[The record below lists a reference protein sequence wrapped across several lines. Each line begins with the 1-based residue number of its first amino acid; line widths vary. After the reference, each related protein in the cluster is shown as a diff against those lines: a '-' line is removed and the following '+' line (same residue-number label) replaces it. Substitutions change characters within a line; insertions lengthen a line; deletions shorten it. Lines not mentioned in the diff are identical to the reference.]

1 MESILESVGAS
12 SSLKKQRRRKPQGDA
27 LEATLDRLPPHSTE
41 AEQGVIGC
49 ILLDP
54 AEALKQCQQAF
65 GGSSLF
71 YYLRHDTIYNACV
84 KLGKD
89 LDLITL
95 QDYLKGNS
103 ELDQI
108 GGIAYL
114 NACQDVVP
122 SAANLTY
129 YLDIVTEKY
138 ELRRLIQTCAGI
150 VDRAYSY
157 SGELPQLLDEVGH
170 DIGRICRA
178 KTVTGSVLGWDEMM
192 NLDTSQ
198 DANCILGYHNGRTTR
213 YLCKGH
219 SAWLIGPSGV
229 GKSSLLFQMG
239 TCFATGKDFHGIAP
253 AFGRSLRILIVQ
265 AENDDGDMAEM
276 AKGIHEGLAMAMEDE
291 LLELARRNIKVVSVT
306 GKIGLQFCA
315 WLRQEIEAFR
325 ADIVLVDPLLSFAG
339 IDVSR
344 QDQVSQFCR
353 VWLGPVLQETGVVMI
368 AAHHT
373 GKPPRQDGKKP
384 QAQSLTDLA
393 YAGIGSSE
401 LVNWARAVML
411 LQTAGENLYRLVLA
425 KRGPRAW
432 AVHPNGDK
440 TTSIWMRHAD
450 GRIFWEHC
458 DPPAEKEPT
467 QVRAGQPSK
476 IEKVMA
482 IGLGEVIDAITSAQ
496 SMNSIAEQV
505 VTFALSKGEQVS
517 LATAKKIVA
526 KLVGNKALKQTEGGL
541 IKS

>member
-1 MESILESVGAS
+1 MESISEKAGAS
-12 SSLKKQRRRKPQGDA
+12 SSLKKRRRKPQGDV
-27 LEATLDRLPPHSTE
+27 LDATSERLPPHSSE
-41 AEQGVIGC
+41 SEQGVIGC
-49 ILLDP
+49 ILLSP
-54 AEALKQCQQAF
+54 KECLPQCQQAF
-65 GGSSLF
+65 SGSSPF
-71 YYLRHDTIYNACV
+71 YDLRHDAIYNACIN
-84 KLGKD
+84 LGSE

-95 QDYLKGNS
+95 QQRLKDNG

-114 NACQDVVP
+114 NALQDAVP
-122 SAANLTY
+122 SAANLAY
-129 YLDIVTEKY
+129 YLNIVVEKY
-138 ELRRLIQTCAGI
+138 ELRRLIQTCSGVI
-150 VDRAYSY
+150 DRVYQY
-157 SGELPQLLDEVGH
+157 TGELPQLLDEVGH

-178 KTVTGSVLGWDEMM
+178 KPVTGSVLGWDEMM

-198 DANCILGYHNGRTTR
+198 DANCILGYHNDRTTR

-239 TCFATGKDFHGIAP
+239 TCFATGKDFHGIAT
-253 AFGRSLRILIVQ
+253 AYGRPMRILIVQ

-276 AKGIHEGLAMAMEDE
+276 AKGIHEGLAMAMEDD

-411 LQTAGENLYRLVLA
+411 LQTAGDNLYRLILA
-425 KRGPRAW
+425 KRGKRAC
-432 AVHPNGDK
+432 ATNPDGSR
-440 TTSIWMRHAD
+440 TTSIWLRHAE

-458 DPPAEKEPT
+458 DPPAESESKGKNKEG
-467 QVRAGQPSK
+467 RPSK
-476 IEKVMA
+476 VEDLIA
-482 IGLGEVIDAITSAQ
+482 IGLGSVIDQ
-496 SMNSIAEQV
+496 
-505 VTFALSKGEQVS
+505 LSTEVGKLELSRRIEKYAATKSKDVS
-517 LATAKKIVA
+517 LDTCKRAVE
-526 KLVGNKALKQTEGGL
+526 KLVENGA
-541 IKS
+541 IKKTDNGYIKP

>member
-1 MESILESVGAS
+1 MESTSDQA
-12 SSLKKQRRRKPQGDA
+12 LKKARRRKAASVSDNS
-27 LEATLDRLPPHSTE
+27 EKLPPHSSE

-49 ILLDP
+49 ILLSP
-54 AEALKQCQQAF
+54 KECLPQCQQAF
-65 GGSSLF
+65 SGSSPF
-71 YYLRHDTIYNACV
+71 YDLRHDAIYNACV
-84 KLGKD
+84 NLGSE
-89 LDLITL
+89 LDFITL
-95 QDYLKGNS
+95 QQRLKDNG

-114 NACQDVVP
+114 NACQESVP
-122 SAANLTY
+122 SAANLAY
-129 YLDIVTEKY
+129 YLDIVVEKY
-138 ELRRLIQTCAGI
+138 ELRRLIQTCTDVVGR
-150 VDRAYSY
+150 VYEFT
-157 SGELPQLLDEVGH
+157 GNLPQLLDEVGH

-178 KTVTGSVLGWDEMM
+178 KPVTGSVLGWDEMM
-192 NLDTSQ
+192 SLDTSQ
-198 DANCILGYHNGRTTR
+198 DNNCILGYNGDRTTR

-239 TCFATGKDFHGIAP
+239 TCFATGKDFHGITP

-411 LQTAGENLYRLVLA
+411 LQTAGDNLYRLVLA
-425 KRGPRAW
+425 KRGKRAC
-432 AVHPNGDK
+432 ATNPDGSR
-440 TTSIWMRHAD
+440 TTSIWMRHAE

-458 DPPAEKEPT
+458 DPPVESE
-467 QVRAGQPSK
+467 
-476 IEKVMA
+476 
-482 IGLGEVIDAITSAQ
+482 
-496 SMNSIAEQV
+496 
-505 VTFALSKGEQVS
+505 SKGKGASGGPKPKLEGIPLGVVWDSITKTTSLTNIAKQVQ
-517 LATAKKIVA
+517 AF
-526 KLVGNKALKQTEGGL
+526 ALKQGENVGLTTCKNHVATMIKNGVLKESDGGF
-541 IKS
+541 IKA